1 MAESITTTTTTA
13 DITLKGTTYY
23 LNGERV
29 TKAFLTRKKGRGA
42 ERVAWQGDAFS
53 IGLATFR
60 VGAVLADSVTGVTW
74 SVTMETE
81 NGAKAKLTLQEYF
94 DIK

>member
-1 MAESITTTTTTA
+1 MAESVNATATTA
-13 DITLKGTTYY
+13 NITLKGTSYY

-29 TKAFLTRKKGRGA
+29 TKAFLTRRKGSGK

-53 IGLATFR
+53 VGLATFR

-74 SVTMETE
+74 SVTMETAK
-81 NGAKAKLTLQEYF
+81 GAKAKVTLQEYF
-94 DIK
+94 DIQ